1 MVLGSTNQLP
11 NRHVRSNRFTQDYN
25 HTALTLQKYRHGVI
39 FAYFAFWDFSWNL
52 NGTLPYW
59 YQQVHTLGHSS
70 FAVTC
75 FFISFW
81 RTKSSRAFSWS
92 SLVQWSNRFD
102 DCTVIES
109 QNMKHFKNTSLNEIQ
124 HTIFL
129 PEPSVHETLGATYV
143 GPCTSYFSGT
153 IPQSRIYSRLPPHQ
167 PRVETGK
174 AATKLLLQFSTTIER
189 LGKNGRSFED
199 RRYHP
204 TWFEEPS
211 YWLLLYTHIQFIYM
225 IGWFSWYSLF
235 IPLTAL
241 DDSLISAPQHQTR
254 KEVQQV
260 QPALCNCFTL
270 PYHCSKQR
278 HITCFLPAFQVSS
291 RRSCITAHFFFC
303 LASSSI
309 LASDKVLTIMA

>member
-1 MVLGSTNQLP
+1 MGP
-11 NRHVRSNRFTQDYN
+11 R
-25 HTALTLQKYRHGVI
+25 
-39 FAYFAFWDFSWNL
+39 
-52 NGTLPYW
+52 YW
-59 YQQVHTLGHSS
+59 YQQVPYPGSLKMQIQS
-70 FAVTC
+70 

-92 SLVQWSNRFD
+92 SLVQWSNPMIVPSLKATKSHFKIASKWEQSTQFF
-102 DCTVIES
+102 CL
-109 QNMKHFKNTSLNEIQ
+109 NLLYMKHLVLRMLVHVHHISLEQ
-124 HTIFL
+124 F
-129 PEPSVHETLGATYV
+129 
-143 GPCTSYFSGT
+143 
-153 IPQSRIYSRLPPHQ
+153 QSRIYSLLPPHQ
-167 PRVETGK
+167 PRVETWK

-189 LGKNGRSFED
+189 LGKNGRRFED
-199 RRYHP
+199 RRYHS

-211 YWLLLYTHIQFIYM
+211 YWLLLYTHIPFICM

-241 DDSLISAPQHQTR
+241 DDGFLSDPKHQTR

-260 QPALCNCFTL
+260 QRALSNCFIL